1 MLQCMLMVLCSAVP
15 CYMAWE
21 TLLHRNQYHHKSLEQ
36 LPPLSTLFKSRSA
49 YFWTLKEMWKAL
61 HLILAPAEWPEIPR
75 VGSQL
80 LQLCASAVW
89 NLPSAFPF
97 HQTRLPKNFQSLN
110 ARYGKIRGFFLKPHM
125 EAFQQVHVIQESAW
139 QVEHTCPVSIG
150 VITAPR
156 SPMKQVKRA
165 KHRGRGKCWNKQSLR
180 WNQDQSRCWNKLE
193 ILISA
198 ISAAC

>member
-1 MLQCMLMVLCSAVP
+1 MHAHGPVQCCTVLHGMRNTLAQESISSQKPWTTPYSLQKQIC
-15 CYMAWE
+15 E
-21 TLLHRNQYHHKSLEQ
+21 TS
-36 LPPLSTLFKSRSA
+36 
-49 YFWTLKEMWKAL
+49 KAL

-139 QVEHTCPVSIG
+139 QVERTCPVSIG

-156 SPMKQVKRA
+156 SPMKQVKRV